1 MMKEKEECQ
10 KLTVMLADVFP
21 VLISGYLAANIP
33 YSDLKLGSL
42 PILVLAH
49 FVSYFISSFY
59 TSFNSRG
66 YFEGFRVTLK
76 YSIVLFIITA
86 TISFLLN
93 TNFVISRRGL
103 LYFVIINHILIYIFN
118 YGIKQY
124 RNTIYPST
132 VASHKIYMLTTASR
146 FEKMLKNQNNN
157 LAQFEGSV
165 VAVTI
170 IDNPEYEVERQI
182 HNVPF
187 SVMEDY
193 ITKSVVDQLFINV
206 PSELFDTRK
215 ILLVAESVGI
225 PVSININS
233 LDSDVIGDK
242 KFETILGNEV
252 VTVSA
257 HFNSYS
263 HLVMKRALDIV
274 GALVGLVFCGL
285 AAIIVVPL
293 IRKDGGSAI
302 FSQNRVGKNGR
313 IFKFYKFR
321 SMHVNAEEM
330 KKELMK
336 NNEMEGLMFKM
347 DDDPRITPIG
357 KFIRKTS
364 IDELPQF
371 WNVLIGDMSLV
382 GTRPPTVDEYN
393 QYTLEQ
399 KRRLSFKQG
408 ITGLWQVSG
417 RSEIK
422 DFDEIVKLDVA
433 YINNWTIWSDIKIL
447 LKTIL
452 VVFKMQGSK

>member
-1 MMKEKEECQ
+1 MRQEKEEWQ
-10 KLTVMLADVFP
+10 KMTVLLADIFP
-21 VLISGYLAANIP
+21 VIISGYITTLIP
-33 YSDLKLGSL
+33 STDLHLESL

-49 FVSYFISSFY
+49 FVSYFLSSFY
-59 TSFNSRG
+59 NSFNERG
-66 YFEGFRVTLK
+66 HFEGLRITFK
-76 YSIVLFIITA
+76 YSTILLIVTA
-86 TISFLLN
+86 TLSFLLKYR
-93 TNFVISRRGL
+93 FVISRRGL
-103 LYFVIINHILIYIFN
+103 IFFISLNLVLVYLLNSVI
-118 YGIKQY
+118 KKY
-124 RNTIYPST
+124 RNTIYPTTAS
-132 VASHKIYMLTTASR
+132 SHKIYMLTTASR
-146 FEKMLKNQNNN
+146 FEKIMASQNNN
-157 LAQFEGSV
+157 LAKFEGTV

-170 IDNPEYEVERQI
+170 VDNPEIELESHI
-182 HNVPF
+182 HNVPIAI
-187 SVMEDY
+187 MEEY
-193 ITKSVVDQLFINV
+193 ITKSVVDQVFIDI
-206 PSELFDTRK
+206 PSEILEIKD
-215 ILLVAESVGI
+215 ILLVAERVGI
-225 PVSININS
+225 PASINIDSLNS
-233 LDSDVIGDK
+233 NVVGDK
-242 KFETILGNEV
+242 KFENILGHEV
-252 VTVSA
+252 VTVST

-263 HLVMKRALDIV
+263 HLLMKRALDIV
-274 GALVGLVFCGL
+274 GSSVGLFICGVV
-285 AAIIVVPL
+285 AIVIVPL
-293 IRKDGGSAI
+293 IRRDGGPAI

-321 SMHVNAEEM
+321 SMHVNAEAM

-347 DDDPRITPIG
+347 DSDPRITSIG
-357 KFIRKTS
+357 RFIRKTS

-399 KRRLSFKQG
+399 KRRLSFKPG

-417 RSEIK
+417 RSDIK